1 MGYLHF
7 WWIWKAG
14 RGGAA
19 LICLAMSILAS
30 SSAVMAQGCQV
41 PGDLMGVVR
50 TLAVLP
56 VDRADLPPAMTARLG
71 AQLDDLSEA
80 RILDALIDTGLDSL
94 TPVAVNVLAE
104 AERLAKGGD
113 YNPARLTALL
123 RDLDQQSTL
132 GCETSGTSIFQR
144 MQSGRDG
151 GVFSKASGA
160 WSEIE
165 RRAQE
170 EKLFAA
176 GAVVVLMVG
185 FISLLVLIDTCYR
198 WIMALIYNRKACR
211 IAADLK
217 VGGKLVEGLVITLG
231 KGGCRF
237 HPFDTKAFDRLL
249 PQLRATGRLELW
261 IERENLPVQCSS
273 IHELYT
279 DFLFPCPI
287 TLKQQRA
294 LLGHSSIS
302 PYHIR
307 KSRGGCERE
316 AQRLVG

>member
-1 MGYLHF
+1 MGNHHL
-7 WWIWKAG
+7 WWILNAG
-14 RGGAA
+14 RRGAA
-19 LICLAMSILAS
+19 LICLVLSLLAS
-30 SSAVMAQGCQV
+30 ASAVVAQGCQV
-41 PGDLMGVVR
+41 PGELMGVAR

-56 VDRADLPPAMTARLG
+56 ADRSDLPPAMTARLG
-71 AQLDDLSEA
+71 AQLDSLSEA
-80 RILDALIDTGLDSL
+80 RILDALTDSGMDSVA
-94 TPVAVNVLAE
+94 PVAINVLAE
-104 AERLAKGGD
+104 AERLANGGQ
-113 YNPARLTALL
+113 YNPARLSALL
-123 RDLDQQSTL
+123 RDLDQQTTL
-132 GCETSGTSIFQR
+132 ACVTSGTSIFQR

-185 FISLLVLIDTCYR
+185 FISLLVLIDTGYR
-198 WIMALIYNRKACR
+198 WIMALLYNRKACR
-211 IAADLK
+211 IAADLE

-237 HPFDTKAFDRLL
+237 HPLSAKAFDAVL
-249 PQLRATGRLELW
+249 PQLRGSGPVRLRIEGEELQ
-261 IERENLPVQCSS
+261 VQGSG

-279 DFLFPCPI
+279 DFLFLRPI
-287 TLKQQRA
+287 TLKQQRD
-294 LLGHSSIS
+294 LLEHSSIS

-307 KSRGGCERE
+307 KARDGGERE
-316 AQRLVG
+316 ARRLVG